1 MGLQQVIEKIQFV
14 CNILACIG
22 VMLVLNISPLK
33 AEQIRGSY
41 YSYGNWSG
49 AAYTNDRTGAFSHC
63 TVSAAYKSGDSLFFS
78 VNRSAT
84 VSVGVA
90 SPAIRQ
96 LSPGSKVP
104 VSIYVDRRPPFF
116 GTATVISEDFA
127 VLEIAEFQRAL
138 DSFKKGYTLVVE
150 GGGLRGVYDL
160 TGTFR
165 ALSKALNCAQT
176 YYNYASKAP
185 EANTS
190 SNDKTRTFQLASM
203 IISELGI
210 KSFRFL
216 SPEELQKKNWQNTV
230 AWVSPELGI
239 SGLSLIMPR
248 SQVDNL
254 RQTDPQDTQWLAS
267 ACDGDYAASSRGV
280 DTQSGAASVREI
292 RLLCDTEAG
301 ASELFLSKMFSGNEI
316 VYTMLR
322 FDAGFS
328 APSTSYS
335 PNDMSEQAA
344 LVAARYAKQ

>member
-1 MGLQQVIEKIQFV
+1 MGFQNVTERFLVI
-14 CNILACIG
+14 CNILASVC
-22 VMLVLNISPLK
+22 VVSLLCLAPAK

-41 YSYGNWSG
+41 YSYGNWGG
-49 AAYTNDRTGAFSHC
+49 AAYTNDRTGEFSHC
-63 TVSAAYKSGDSLFFS
+63 TVSAAYQSGDSLFFS
-78 VNRSAT
+78 VNRTAT
-84 VSVGVA
+84 ISVGVA

-96 LSPGSKVP
+96 LSSGAKVP

-116 GTATVISEDFA
+116 GTATVISDDFA
-127 VLEIAEFQRAL
+127 VLEIPEFQRAL
-138 DSFKKGYTLVVE
+138 DAFKKGYTLVVE

-165 ALSKALNCAQT
+165 ALSKALQCART
-176 YYNYASKAP
+176 YYNFAAKAP
-185 EANTS
+185 APSTS
-190 SNDKTRTFQLASM
+190 GSDKTRTFQLASM

-216 SPEELQKKNWQNTV
+216 TPKELQEKNWQNTV

-248 SQVDNL
+248 AQVDNL

-267 ACDGDYAASSRGV
+267 GCDGDYAATSRGV
-280 DTQSGAASVREI
+280 DTNSGTNLVREI
-292 RLLCDTEAG
+292 RLLCDTETG
-301 ASELFLSKMFSGNEI
+301 ESELFLSKMFSGSEI

-322 FDAGFS
+322 FDTGFS
-328 APSTSYS
+328 ARGTSSS
-335 PNDMSEQAA
+335 PADLSEQAA